1 MKPLSV
7 MMMVL
12 FALLTVGCQERVVI
26 GDNGQLPA
34 ADAAPAVCIPGAQ
47 VACTCSNGH
56 QDVQVCNDDGKGY
69 KPCQCTVSDAGSDV
83 VDAKPEA
90 ETDAQV
96 EASTDAQ
103 PEAAIDAPA
112 DVTPSLKTCTVQN
125 TVNLGTANPV
135 FIETVGGKGF
145 GLGLYSAAPSC
156 TLKTLDFQGD
166 SAGDI
171 DMPDCDGS
179 WGMIPFGSPDG
190 YLVTYAAK
198 TGGKYR
204 TARVVNNALTVDFED
219 PLPIG
224 GMAGLDSGGYWI
236 GQSSFDGTYNTSTV
250 YVRYVAPTGQVGNAL
265 ILTTG
270 QYPGVQNG
278 LVGLATI
285 GQVVGAAVNA
295 VDNTGLQTTSAFLRQ
310 EDGGIKRVDLDTFQT
325 GGTTTSYAYGMTTLG
340 GRFAVK
346 WISEDNKG
354 HLSIMNTDGTG
365 LETLDIS
372 TEQMTTTIGENI
384 AAVEYDQVM
393 LKTVLRVY
401 DNKMQPVTY
410 PLVVV
415 KDIKGYYMNYPRAR
429 GNSLDSIMVAYTE
442 VQPDTTFAIKA
453 AIISCQ

>member
-1 MKPLSV
+1 
-7 MMMVL
+7 MML
-12 FALLTVGCQERVVI
+12 FAFVLAFTVSCQERVPI
-26 GDNGQLPA
+26 GSNEQLPA
-34 ADAAPAVCIPGAQ
+34 NDAAPPAVCVPGAQ
-47 VACTCSNGH
+47 VACACSNLH
-56 QDVQVCNDDGKGY
+56 QGVQVCDDDGQNY
-69 KPCQCTVSDAGSDV
+69 KPCQCPVSDAGSDS

-90 ETDAQV
+90 EVDAEI
-96 EASTDAQ
+96 EASTDA
-103 PEAAIDAPA
+103 AVDAPTDTA
-112 DVTPSLKTCTVQN
+112 PSLKTCAVQN

-135 FIETVGGKGF
+135 FLETVGGKGF

-236 GQSSFDGTYNTSTV
+236 GQSLFDGTYNTSTV
-250 YVRYVAPTGQVGNAL
+250 FIRYVAPTGQVGNAL
-265 ILTTG
+265 ILATS

-278 LVGLATI
+278 LAGLATI

-295 VDNTGLQTTSAFLRQ
+295 VDSTGLQTTSAFLRQ

-325 GGTTTSYAYGMTTLG
+325 GGTTTSYAHGMTTIG

-346 WISEDNKG
+346 WTSTDDTSWKG
-354 HLSIMNTDGTG
+354 HLSIMNPDGSG
-365 LETLDIS
+365 LETLSIS
-372 TEQMTTTIGENI
+372 TEQMVTTIGENI

-401 DNKMQPVTY
+401 DDKLKAVTE

-429 GNSLDSIMVAYTE
+429 GLSLDSIMVAYTE
-442 VQPDTTFAIKA
+442 TQPDTSYLIKA